1 MKTKQL
7 ITLIILTVS
16 IPKAFGQK
24 NPDTGSLTGKET
36 RHSVAYKHS
45 LGASLLMISNF
56 FPDAADYYLLTY
68 GYQPSEKNRFFAE
81 FNTWKYEEPI
91 GTYGAS
97 EEFYPGYTR
106 TYGLG
111 FGYQRF
117 HWKGIFTTVQATPFL
132 KQYFDEENTKIQ
144 NGFQLYLQ
152 LVAGYR
158 FEFFNK
164 RFYVEPAYALKY
176 WPVDTNFPDEFA
188 EVEEGAPNHIFEPS
202 LNFGFKF

>member
-1 MKTKQL
+1 MKAQQL
-7 ITLIILTVS
+7 ITLITITITIS
-16 IPKAFGQK
+16 ATCAFAQE
-24 NPDTGSLTGKET
+24 NANTASP
-36 RHSVAYKHS
+36 VYKHS
-45 LGASLLMISNF
+45 IGASLLMISNF
-56 FPDAADYYLLTY
+56 FPEPADYYLLTY
-68 GYQPSEKNRFFAE
+68 GYQPNEKNRYFTE

-91 GTYGAS
+91 GTYGDS
-97 EEFYPGYTR
+97 DEYYPGYTR
-106 TYGLG
+106 TYGIG

-132 KQYFDEENTKIQ
+132 KQYFDEENEKIQ

-164 RFYVEPAYALKY
+164 RIYVEPAYALKY
-176 WPVDTNFPDEFA
+176 WPVDTNFPEEFA
-188 EVEEGAPNHIFEPS
+188 QVEEGAPNHIFEPS